1 MTIPR
6 PIAVLVLSI
15 PWIMA
20 LCAMGWLVYVR
31 YPPTG
36 VFTVSSV
43 IDGQSPWIN
52 PFLPTQ
58 RVTAAGKQADGWVG
72 QRIIDDPTYFTARVP
87 GPYDSVDVTLEYRP
101 LYQPMMEF
109 GMVRDA
115 AGTSLQLVPMYASEL
130 QKSDWQHVTFGS
142 QQGYV
147 RNSVPASRLSYA
159 HPEGLAVWNATATSP
174 LLSDP
179 DHTLVSTAVSL
190 RGSHDF
196 YFVPAGGSVRAIFA
210 IQAANRQAGSDA
222 AGFRIFRDDEEIQ
235 QDSLGASGSRDRRLG
250 QRVFHEVVIKDATP
264 SVYRISFV
272 ASDDVFIR
280 EIQTTSQHWVV
291 GPRVYFGDVV
301 GYATSTLPGRAITN
315 SRHIVAETF
324 HPEGRQVIA
333 LGSDHIPVERTHTAT
348 RLDRTDSVMTPV
360 SILAPKGDIR
370 IIGDGYFALRDDA
383 FFEPR
388 PRRFGDGTDT
398 TKEHIDVVMTPYV
411 KPVSQGDGWYQST
424 FQFELNPSL
433 DQLRFVLSAPGM
445 LSRAGAVD
453 VRRITLTYHRS
464 AVTYHDWFVIL
475 RQELANAWHRL

>member
-6 PIAVLVLSI
+6 PIALIALSI
-15 PWIMA
+15 PWIVA
-20 LCAMGWLVYVR
+20 ICVMGWLVYVR

-36 VFTVSSV
+36 IFTVSSSV
-43 IDGQSPWIN
+43 DGKSAWIN
-52 PFLPTQ
+52 PFLPTN
-58 RVTAAGKQADGWVG
+58 RVTAAGQQPDGWIG
-72 QRIIDDPTYFTARVP
+72 QRIVDDPTYFTARVP
-87 GPYDSVDVTLEYRP
+87 GPYDTVDVTVEYRP
-101 LYQPMMEF
+101 MYQPIVEF

-115 AGTSLQLVPMYASEL
+115 AGTNLQLLPMFSSEL
-130 QKSDWQHVTFGS
+130 QKGDWQHVSFGS

-147 RNSVPASRLSYA
+147 RNSAPASRLSYER
-159 HPEGLAVWNATATSP
+159 PEGLAVWGATATSP
-174 LLSDP
+174 LRSDP
-179 DHTLVSTAVSL
+179 AHALVSTPVSL

-196 YFVPAGGSVRAIFA
+196 YVVPAGGSVQMIFA

-222 AGFRIFRDDEEIQ
+222 AGFRVFRDDEEIQ

-250 QRVFHEVVIKDATP
+250 QRLMHEIRINDATP
-264 SVYRISFV
+264 SVYRISFI

-301 GYATSTLPGRAITN
+301 GYATSTIPGRALTN

-324 HPEGRQVIA
+324 HQEGRQIIT
-333 LGSDHIPVERTHTAT
+333 LGTDQIPVERTHTAT
-348 RLDRTDSVMTPV
+348 RLDRTDDLMKTVP
-360 SILAPKGDIR
+360 ILAPTGDVR

-388 PRRFGDGTDT
+388 PRRFSDGTNT
-398 TKEHIDVVMTPYV
+398 TKEHIDAVMTPYR
-411 KPVSQGDGWYQST
+411 KPMSLADGWYSST
-424 FQFELNPSL
+424 FQFQLNPSL

-453 VRRITLTYHRS
+453 VRQITLTYHRS
-464 AVTYHDWFVIL
+464 AVTYEDWFRIL